1 MSPDNIA
8 EFQSLLLEILDSQQE
23 PGTIRERLNADI
35 ALAQI
40 GNCAIQQELVKYIET
55 CDPVMLEIAA
65 MLVKKW
71 GRKSFR
77 Q

>member
-8 EFQSLLLEILDSQQE
+8 EFQSLLLEILDSQQDA
-23 PGTIRERLNADI
+23 GTICDRLNADI

-40 GNCAIQQELVKYIET
+40 GDRDLTRELVKYIET

-71 GRKSFR
+71 GRKPSR